1 MRNFDIALETVGPL
15 RQMRVSGFRNYDEA
29 LQYARELHRQTAI
42 MQLATAG
49 RTLIIS
55 EFNLSLLG
63 RQLSYDDYDR
73 FYTHHFLPLKVS
85 TLPLLSEP
93 TEIVTPQEL
102 SPPAAEEKKKDTSK
116 QESEDDDEY
125 YDVEGF

>member
-1 MRNFDIALETVGPL
+1 
-15 RQMRVSGFRNYDEA
+15 
-29 LQYARELHRQTAI
+29 

-63 RQLSYDDYDR
+63 HQLSYDDYDR

-93 TEIVTPQEL
+93 TEIVTPQKP